1 MKNKTTYVCG
11 ECGYESARLMGKCPV
26 CNSWNTMVEA
36 EKILSPRSSSS
47 SVSAVLLSEV
57 SPLSSRRTLTGI
69 DELDRVLGGGI
80 VSGMSVLLGGSP
92 GIGKSTLLLQTAHA
106 LSKLGTVLYVSG
118 EESKHQIR
126 LRADR
131 LRLDGDIL
139 LLCTT
144 DAQAAKEEARRRKAD
159 YVIVDSVQTM
169 YEEESGST
177 PGSVTQIR
185 ACTSLWT
192 AFAKETGAA
201 VFLVGHVTKEG
212 TLAGP
217 KVMEHLVDTV
227 LYFEGE
233 RVEGL
238 RLLRAFKNRFGSTN
252 ELGVFEMTDKGM
264 IPVIDPSGLFLSG
277 RESEPGCCVTA
288 VMEGT
293 RPLLAE
299 IQSLLCK
306 SNFASP
312 RRTALNYENSR
323 LSLLLAVLERKAGL
337 SLSDKDAYLSGTGDL
352 YLGDRGAD
360 LAVALSVAS
369 AYYERALPPHTAA
382 IGEVGL
388 TGEIRPASQMEQR
401 IKECVRLGYEHLI
414 VPEQAPADIL
424 PMNAVKVGHILEAVT
439 LLAFPKN

>member
-1 MKNKTTYVCG
+1 MKNKTIYVCG

-36 EKILSPRSSSS
+36 EKILSPKSGAD

-57 SPLSSRRTLTGI
+57 SPLCAKRTLTGI
-69 DELDRVLGGGI
+69 EELDRVLGGGI

-92 GIGKSTLLLQTAHA
+92 GIGKSTLLLQMAHA
-106 LSKLGTVLYVSG
+106 LSDLGTVLYVSG

-131 LRLDGDIL
+131 LGLNGDIL

-144 DAQAAKEEARRRKAD
+144 DAQAAKEEARRRKAE

-169 YEEESGST
+169 ITDENGSA
-177 PGSVTQIR
+177 PGSITQIR
-185 ACTSLWT
+185 ACSALWT

-227 LYFEGE
+227 LYFEGD
-233 RVEGL
+233 RLEGL

-252 ELGVFEMTDKGM
+252 ELGVFEMTDRGM
-264 IPVIDPSGLFLSG
+264 VPVKDPSGVFLSG
-277 RESEPGCCVTA
+277 RENEPGCCVTA

-293 RPLLAE
+293 RPILAE
-299 IQSLLCK
+299 VQSLLCK
-306 SNFASP
+306 SSYASP

-337 SLSDKDAYLSGTGDL
+337 SLFDKDAYLSGTGDL

-360 LAVALSVAS
+360 LAVALAIAS

-388 TGEIRPASQMEQR
+388 TGEIRAAAQMEQR
-401 IKECVRLGYEHLI
+401 IKECVRLGYETLI
-414 VPEQAPADIL
+414 VPEKIQNDIL
-424 PMNAVKVGHILEAVT
+424 PKKAIKVGHILEAVT
-439 LLAFPKN
+439 LLAFPQK

>member
-1 MKNKTTYVCG
+1 MKNRPIYVCG
-11 ECGYESARLMGKCPV
+11 ECGYESARLMGKCPM

-36 EKILSPRSSSS
+36 EKILSPKSGASSAA
-47 SVSAVLLSEV
+47 AVLLSEV
-57 SPLSSRRTLTGI
+57 SPLSAKRTLTGI
-69 DELDRVLGGGI
+69 DELDRVLGGGV
-80 VSGMSVLLGGSP
+80 VSGMSILMGGSP
-92 GIGKSTLLLQTAHA
+92 GIGKSTLLLQTANA

-131 LRLDGDIL
+131 LGVDGNIL
-139 LLCTT
+139 LLCET
-144 DAQAAKEEARRRKAD
+144 DAGAAEQEARRKKAA

-169 YEEESGST
+169 YTDEAGSA

-185 ACTSLWT
+185 ACTALWT
-192 AFAKETGAA
+192 RFAKETGAA
-201 VFLVGHVTKEG
+201 VFLVGHITKEG

-227 LYFEGE
+227 LYFEGD
-233 RVEGL
+233 RLEGL

-252 ELGVFEMTDKGM
+252 ELGVFEMTDRGM
-264 IPVIDPSGLFLSG
+264 LPVKDPSGVFLSG
-277 RESEPGCCVTA
+277 RMNEPGCCVTA

-306 SNFASP
+306 STYASP

-337 SLSDKDAYLSGTGDL
+337 NLSDKDAYLSGTGDL

-360 LAVALSVAS
+360 LAVALCVAS

-388 TGEIRPASQMEQR
+388 TGEIRAAAQMEQR
-401 IKECVRLGYEHLI
+401 IKECVRLGYENLI
-414 VPEQAPADIL
+414 VPENAQTDCL
-424 PMNAVKVGHILEAVT
+424 PKNAIKVGHILEAVS
-439 LLAFPKN
+439 LLAFPQK

>member
-1 MKNKTTYVCG
+1 MKNKPVYICG

-36 EKILSPRSSSS
+36 EKILSPRNGSSA
-47 SVSAVLLSEV
+47 SAVLLSEV
-57 SPLSSRRTLTGI
+57 PALSAVRTLTGI

-106 LSKLGTVLYVSG
+106 LSRLGTVLYVSG

-131 LRLDGDIL
+131 LGLDGNIL
-139 LLCTT
+139 LLCET
-144 DAQAAKEEARRRKAD
+144 DAAAAQEEARRKKAK

-169 YEEESGST
+169 YTEEAGSA

-185 ACTSLWT
+185 ACTALWT
-192 AFAKETGAA
+192 RFAKETGAA

-227 LYFEGE
+227 LYFEGD
-233 RVEGL
+233 RLEGL

-264 IPVIDPSGLFLSG
+264 LPVKDPSGVFLSG
-277 RESEPGCCVTA
+277 RENEPGCCVTA

-306 SNFASP
+306 STYASP

-337 SLSDKDAYLSGTGDL
+337 ILSDKDAYLSGTGDL

-388 TGEIRPASQMEQR
+388 TGEIRPAAQMEQR
-401 IKECVRLGYEHLI
+401 IKECVRLGYDNII
-414 VPEQAPADIL
+414 VPENMQTDCL
-424 PMNAVKVGHILEAVT
+424 PKNAIRVGHILEAVS
-439 LLAFPKN
+439 LVAFPAK